1 MALDGPRG
9 SPCPHDGARWLP
21 CTRGRG
27 CLFDCVLGP
36 AGQRSVSA
44 YATAPTLVAKGVG
57 QPEAW
62 PQRLSAFLVCYY
74 TSSSRARD
82 TQDVIFRGKGDVYE
96 LESGPEERAL
106 GARKAGCRLAQDGL
120 EHDEAGVGVEYRQEE
135 QGDEEESGERAT
147 EHFEESRP
155 LVVERVHRR
164 DRFELPQIVP

>member
-1 MALDGPRG
+1 MAPDGPRG
-9 SPCPHDGARWLP
+9 SPCPTAALDGSRDQVR
-21 CTRGRG
+21 TRGRG

-44 YATAPTLVAKGVG
+44 FATAPTLVAKGRRAAK
-57 QPEAW
+57 AW

-74 TSSSRARD
+74 TSSSRC
-82 TQDVIFRGKGDVYE
+82 IFRGKGDVYE

-106 GARKAGCRLAQDGL
+106 GARKAGCRRLAQDGL
-120 EHDEAGVGVEYRQEE
+120 EHGEAGARVDERQEE

>member
-21 CTRGRG
+21 WDQVRTRGRG

-44 YATAPTLVAKGVG
+44 FATAPTLVAKGRRAARGV
-57 QPEAW
+57 AAAALCFSSMLLYA
-62 PQRLSAFLVCYY
+62 RCY
-74 TSSSRARD
+74 
-82 TQDVIFRGKGDVYE
+82 IFRGKGDVYE

-120 EHDEAGVGVEYRQEE
+120 EHGEAGARVDERQEE

-164 DRFELPQIVP
+164 DRFELPQIIP

>member
-1 MALDGPRG
+1 MAPDGPRG
-9 SPCPHDGARWLP
+9 SPCPTAALDGSRDQVR
-21 CTRGRG
+21 TRGRG

-44 YATAPTLVAKGVG
+44 FATAPTLVAKGRRAAK
-57 QPEAW
+57 AW

-74 TSSSRARD
+74 TSSSRVDD

-106 GARKAGCRLAQDGL
+106 ECRLAQDGL
-120 EHDEAGVGVEYRQEE
+120 EHGEAGAGVDERQEE